1 MTLKSNLPQFVAEEK
16 YTSEILDAIEPE
28 IENIKL
34 KLSQILLECSISTCS
49 INGVKRFEEDYG
61 IPYNPSLSL
70 DARFNWRK
78 LQGKIIFCIIYSKAL
93 PPCF

>member
-34 KLSQILLECSISTCS
+34 KLSKILLECSISTCS

-70 DARFNWRK
+70 DIRRK
-78 LQGKIIFCIIYSKAL
+78 NVIKIGRASCRERV
-93 PPCF
+93 

>member
-34 KLSQILLECSISTCS
+34 KLSKILLECSISTCS
-49 INGVKRFEEDYG
+49 INGVKGLKKIMVYHIIQAWALILEEKC
-61 IPYNPSLSL
+61 N
-70 DARFNWRK
+70 K
-78 LQGKIIFCIIYSKAL
+78 
-93 PPCF
+93 